1 MLMTIQFIKAYT
13 INYIWLIITNEDN
26 FLFTLKDSY
35 QIQKI

>member
-13 INYIWLIITNEDN
+13 INYIWLIITKEDN